1 MKRLM
6 SAAGLGALM
15 LAAST
20 LAPAAASAQ
29 AVTKADGS
37 YEYPKAQYKNST
49 EHYEALKRAARGGV
63 KKTWAT
69 LPDWTGNFTRGGGAG
84 LKFDPAQP
92 AQNVTTAKLTPKY
105 QALYEKKVEEVKRG
119 VEWDRLSYC
128 LPPGHPRW
136 LTEPFLREFI
146 LRPETTYLVN
156 EMVNDIRRVYTDGR
170 GHTPADEAYP
180 LWNGDSIGFWD
191 GDTLVVHTTQLRE
204 GQYQRAQPDY
214 SDKVETVEKWR
225 KRDADTIEAEVW
237 VYDPEALLEPW
248 HVVQTYTRVKE
259 PADLRIRYWSCSEN
273 NNVVNQSG
281 ATNFVLPG
289 EAGYKDPNTIGKEP
303 ERQ

>member
-1 MKRLM
+1 MTLLKC
-6 SAAGLGALM
+6 AAGAAALAW
-15 LAAST
+15 AAT
-20 LAPAAASAQ
+20 ALVPAAASAQ
-29 AVTKADGS
+29 AVTRADGS
-37 YEYPKAQYKNST
+37 YAYPNAQYKNST

-63 KKTWAT
+63 KKTWAAI
-69 LPDWTGNFTRGGGAG
+69 PDWSGVFTRAAGAG
-84 LKFDPAQP
+84 LRFDPAQP
-92 AQNVTTAKLTPKY
+92 AQDVTTAKLTPKY
-105 QALYEKKVEEVKRG
+105 QALYEKKVAEVKAG
-119 VEWDRLSYC
+119 TEWDRLSYC

-146 LRPETTYLVN
+146 VRPDQTWLIN

-191 GDTLVVHTTQLRE
+191 GDTLVIHTTQLRE

-225 KRDADTIEAEVW
+225 KADADTLEAEVT
-237 VYDPEALLEPW
+237 VYDPEGLTQPW
-248 HVVQTYTRVKE
+248 RVVQRYVRVKE
-259 PADLRIRYWSCSEN
+259 PADLRIRYWSCEEN

-281 ATNFVLPG
+281 LTNFVLPG
-289 EAGYKDPNTIGKEP
+289 EAGYKDPNTLGTEG
-303 ERQ
+303 RR

>member
-1 MKRLM
+1 MSTQHTKALM
-6 SAAGLGALM
+6 GAL
-15 LAAST
+15 LAASI
-20 LAPAAASAQ
+20 LLPAAASAQ
-29 AVTKADGS
+29 AVTKPDGS

-49 EHYEALKRAARGGV
+49 EHYEALKRAAKGGV
-63 KKTWAT
+63 KKTGAA
-69 LPDWTGNFTRGGGAG
+69 LPDWSGIFTRGGGAG

-92 AQNVTTAKLTPKY
+92 AQNITSAKLTPKY
-105 QALYEKKVEEVKRG
+105 QALYAKKVEEVKRG

-225 KRDADTIEAEVW
+225 KRDADTIEADVT

-248 HVVQTYTRVKE
+248 HVVQVYTRVKD
-259 PADLRIRYWSCSEN
+259 PPDLRIRYWSCSEN

-289 EAGYKDPNTIGKEP
+289 EAGYKDPNTLGKP
-303 ERQ
+303 PGQP